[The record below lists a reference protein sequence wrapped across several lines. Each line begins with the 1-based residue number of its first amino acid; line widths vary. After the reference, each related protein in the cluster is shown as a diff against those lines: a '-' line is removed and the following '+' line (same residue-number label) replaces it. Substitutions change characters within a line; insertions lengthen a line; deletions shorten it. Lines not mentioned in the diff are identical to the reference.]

1 MQRADEDERRAVDE
15 APYRSLEVYKKAY
28 KLALEIHRL
37 TLEFPRLEQFE
48 LASQLRR
55 SSKSIV
61 VNLVE
66 GMGRQDHPAEVQ
78 RYVRIAIGS
87 GDESQIWLEF
97 ARDLGYLNEAGQRAL
112 SERLNEVGRMLR
124 GVLNR
129 YRGIAQARGP
139 KRGS

>member
-1 MQRADEDERRAVDE
+1 MDSE

-28 KLALEIHRL
+28 QLALEIHRL
-37 TLEFPRLEQFE
+37 TLGFPKLEQFE

-78 RYVRIAIGS
+78 RFVRIAIGS
-87 GDESQIWLEF
+87 GDESRIWLDF
-97 ARDLGYLNEAGQRAL
+97 AKDLKYLNDEDHQGL
-112 SERLNEVGRMLR
+112 SSRLGEVGRMLR

-129 YRGIAQARGP
+129 YQGIKELHQA
-139 KRGS
+139 KRR